1 MKRILLP
8 ILLTL
13 SAVLYLSGCA
23 RENDTSALAQEEYW
37 YDRDIELESL
47 PSGYMTHDILLAEN
61 GVMEFAAYENNSAT
75 GYDCELS
82 VTDFGGQQTTMEW
95 KCGPGESVMGMGY
108 IIGSDDFLTV
118 EGNCR
123 TQDKPEKWSLCTYD
137 KKGAKK
143 NEVEVTDAFPN
154 DSLTAICRIAGD
166 KSGNIH
172 AFVYDYVT
180 GRSEYKILKEDKV
193 IFSIDLE
200 DCSFEKFIPVNE
212 GRIAFETKEA
222 PANAANQENGQYL
235 HKVSLF
241 DESADAVTL
250 LYEYDEMDREGKK
263 RIDATGVLDSERLI
277 YATNAG
283 LYLADYSFGNSVQ
296 ISSYDT
302 QAFGASPR
310 VISMI
315 RDDSEGFWVL
325 MERIMT
331 GGSKPYLQHY
341 SKPSDQIQTVE
352 MALDMTAGADIYSEA
367 IVEYNKEH
375 PDKKIVVKSDYDP
388 TALRT
393 KLISGDGPVLV
404 DSSLLS
410 FAGNEDMWE
419 PLDSLYGEDEV
430 AGNISE
436 EVKGLLAVNGK
447 SFAVSVD
454 YYIITMVSSVIGD
467 DMNYSRLLLYLSENT
482 NVKYLMDNE
491 LVPDVPVW
499 LAVGMFGGNTDD
511 SFFIDE
517 KTGETRF
524 ESDDFDTMLA
534 AIDALSP
541 KGGEVRYFEGMES
554 GEVLY
559 NFVAINTP
567 NDLFF
572 WNEMS
577 KQGIDIVGIPKNNG
591 AKNEICISHSLMI
604 RKSASTEE
612 KEIAMEFL
620 KMLLSREMQLK
631 MTRSPNFHLSIRND
645 VLAEQLRTVKKGDLI
660 SMSFFVTERD
670 FFVENPD
677 YFEVESFWNK
687 IMADSVSGIHAD
699 AGYKSILNEEFE
711 VYFRGN
717 ITRDMLK
724 DHLENRVNLYLREQE

>member
-1 MKRILLP
+1 M
-8 ILLTL
+8 
-13 SAVLYLSGCA
+13 
-23 RENDTSALAQEEYW
+23 
-37 YDRDIELESL
+37 
-47 PSGYMTHDILLAEN
+47 
-61 GVMEFAAYENNSAT
+61 
-75 GYDCELS
+75 
-82 VTDFGGQQTTMEW
+82 
-95 KCGPGESVMGMGY
+95 
-108 IIGSDDFLTV
+108 
-118 EGNCR
+118 
-123 TQDKPEKWSLCTYD
+123 
-137 KKGAKK
+137 
-143 NEVEVTDAFPN
+143 
-154 DSLTAICRIAGD
+154 
-166 KSGNIH
+166 
-172 AFVYDYVT
+172 
-180 GRSEYKILKEDKV
+180 

-235 HKVSLF
+235 HKISLF
-241 DESADAVTL
+241 DESVDAVIL
-250 LYEYDEMDREGKK
+250 LYEYDEIDREGKN

-325 MERIMT
+325 MERILT
-331 GGSKPYLQHY
+331 GGAKPYLQHY

-419 PLDSLYGEDEV
+419 SLDSLYGEDGV

-436 EVKGLLAVNGK
+436 EVKGLLSVNGK

-454 YYIITMVSSVIGD
+454 YYINTMASSVIGD
-467 DMNYSRLLLYLSENT
+467 DMSYSRLLLYLSENT
-482 NVKYLMDNE
+482 NIKYLMDNE
-491 LVPDVPVW
+491 LVPDVSVW
-499 LAVGMFGGNTDD
+499 LAMGMFGGNTDD

-517 KTGETRF
+517 ETGETRF

-559 NFVAINTP
+559 NFVGINTP
-567 NDLFF
+567 IDLFF

-591 AKNEICISHSLMI
+591 AKNELCISHSLMI
-604 RKSASTEE
+604 RKSASADE

-620 KMLLSREMQLK
+620 KMLLSKEMQLK
-631 MTRSPNFHLSIRND
+631 MTRSSNFHLSIRND
-645 VLAEQLRTVKKGDLI
+645 VLAEQIRTVKKGDLI

-699 AGYKSILNEEFE
+699 TGYKSILNEEFE
-711 VYFRGN
+711 DYFRGN

>member
-82 VTDFGGQQTTMEW
+82 VTDFEGQQTTMEW

-123 TQDKPEKWSLCTYD
+123 MRDKPEKWSLCTYD

-222 PANAANQENGQYL
+222 PANAANQENGRYL

-250 LYEYDEMDREGKK
+250 LYEYDEIDREGKN

-283 LYLADYSFGNSVQ
+283 LYLADYSFENSVQ

-302 QAFGASPR
+302 QAFWASPR

-325 MERIMT
+325 MERIMM
-331 GGSKPYLQHY
+331 GGAKPYLQHY

-541 KGGEVRYFEGMES
+541 KGGEVKYFEGMES

-559 NFVAINTP
+559 NFVGINTP
-567 NDLFF
+567 IDLFF

-591 AKNEICISHSLMI
+591 AKNELCISHSLMI
-604 RKSASTEE
+604 RKSASADE
-612 KEIAMEFL
+612 KEVAMEFL

-631 MTRSPNFHLSIRND
+631 MTRSSNFHLSIRND
-645 VLAEQLRTVKKGDLI
+645 VLAEQIRTVKKGDLI

-711 VYFRGN
+711 DYFRGN

>member
-1 MKRILLP
+1 M
-8 ILLTL
+8 
-13 SAVLYLSGCA
+13 
-23 RENDTSALAQEEYW
+23 
-37 YDRDIELESL
+37 
-47 PSGYMTHDILLAEN
+47 
-61 GVMEFAAYENNSAT
+61 
-75 GYDCELS
+75 
-82 VTDFGGQQTTMEW
+82 
-95 KCGPGESVMGMGY
+95 
-108 IIGSDDFLTV
+108 
-118 EGNCR
+118 
-123 TQDKPEKWSLCTYD
+123 
-137 KKGAKK
+137 
-143 NEVEVTDAFPN
+143 
-154 DSLTAICRIAGD
+154 
-166 KSGNIH
+166 
-172 AFVYDYVT
+172 
-180 GRSEYKILKEDKV
+180 

-200 DCSFEKFIPVNE
+200 DCFFEKFIPVNE

-235 HKVSLF
+235 HKISLF
-241 DESADAVTL
+241 DESVDAVIL
-250 LYEYDEMDREGKK
+250 LYEYDEIDREGKN

-325 MERIMT
+325 MERILT
-331 GGSKPYLQHY
+331 GGAKPYLQHY
-341 SKPSDQIQTVE
+341 SKPSDQIQTIE

-419 PLDSLYGEDEV
+419 PLDSLYGEDGV

-436 EVKGLLAVNGK
+436 EVKGLLSVNGK

-454 YYIITMVSSVIGD
+454 YYINTMVSSVIGD
-467 DMNYSRLLLYLSENT
+467 DMSYSRLLLYLSENT
-482 NVKYLMDNE
+482 NIKYLMDNE

-499 LAVGMFGGNTDD
+499 LAVRMFGGNTDD

-541 KGGEVRYFEGMES
+541 KGGEVKYFEGMEN

-559 NFVAINTP
+559 NLVGINTP

-591 AKNEICISHSLMI
+591 AKNELCISHSLMI
-604 RKSASTEE
+604 RKSASADE

-631 MTRSPNFHLSIRND
+631 MTRSSNFHLSIRND
-645 VLAEQLRTVKKGDLI
+645 VLAEQIRTVKKGDLI

-711 VYFRGN
+711 DYFRGN

>member
-1 MKRILLP
+1 M
-8 ILLTL
+8 
-13 SAVLYLSGCA
+13 
-23 RENDTSALAQEEYW
+23 
-37 YDRDIELESL
+37 
-47 PSGYMTHDILLAEN
+47 
-61 GVMEFAAYENNSAT
+61 
-75 GYDCELS
+75 
-82 VTDFGGQQTTMEW
+82 
-95 KCGPGESVMGMGY
+95 
-108 IIGSDDFLTV
+108 
-118 EGNCR
+118 
-123 TQDKPEKWSLCTYD
+123 
-137 KKGAKK
+137 
-143 NEVEVTDAFPN
+143 
-154 DSLTAICRIAGD
+154 
-166 KSGNIH
+166 
-172 AFVYDYVT
+172 
-180 GRSEYKILKEDKV
+180 

-212 GRIAFETKEA
+212 GKIAFETKEA

-250 LYEYDEMDREGKK
+250 LYEYDEIDREGKS

-277 YATNAG
+277 YAANAG
-283 LYLADYSFGNSVQ
+283 FYLADYSFGNSVQ

-302 QAFGASPR
+302 QAFWASPR

-331 GGSKPYLQHY
+331 GGAKPYLQHY

-436 EVKGLLAVNGK
+436 EVKGLLSVNGK

-454 YYIITMVSSVIGD
+454 YYINTMASSVIGD
-467 DMNYSRLLLYLSENT
+467 DMSYSRLLLYLSENT
-482 NVKYLMDNE
+482 NIKYLMDNE
-491 LVPDVPVW
+491 LVPDVSVW
-499 LAVGMFGGNTDD
+499 LAMGMFGGNTDD

-517 KTGETRF
+517 ETGETRF

-559 NFVAINTP
+559 NFVGINTP
-567 NDLFF
+567 IDLFF

-591 AKNEICISHSLMI
+591 AKNELCISHSLMI
-604 RKSASTEE
+604 RKSASADE
-612 KEIAMEFL
+612 KEIAMELL
-620 KMLLSREMQLK
+620 KMLLSKEMQLK
-631 MTRSPNFHLSIRND
+631 MTRSSNFHLSIRND
-645 VLAEQLRTVKKGDLI
+645 VLAEQIRTVKKGDFI

-699 AGYKSILNEEFE
+699 TGYKSILNEEFE
-711 VYFRGN
+711 DYFRGN

>member
-1 MKRILLP
+1 MKRILLS
-8 ILLTL
+8 ILLIQF
-13 SAVLYLSGCA
+13 AVLYLSGCA
-23 RENDTSALAQEEYW
+23 RKDNPLENNILALAREEYW
-37 YDRDIELESL
+37 YDSDIEIKYL
-47 PSGYMTHDILLAEN
+47 PSGYMKHDILLTEN

-75 GYDCELS
+75 GYDYKLS
-82 VTDFGGQQTTMEW
+82 ATDFEGQQTAMEW

-108 IIGSDDFLTV
+108 IIDSDDFLTI

-123 TQDKPEKWSLCTYD
+123 MPDKSEKWSLCTYD
-137 KKGAKK
+137 KEGTKK
-143 NEVEVTDAFPN
+143 KEVEVTDAFQN
-154 DSLTAICRIAGD
+154 SSLTAICRIAKD
-166 KSGNIH
+166 KSGNVH
-172 AFVYDYVT
+172 AFVYDYVS
-180 GRSEYKILKEDKV
+180 GQSEYKILKEDKV

-212 GRIAFETKEA
+212 GRIAFETKET
-222 PANAANQENGQYL
+222 PANAANQENEQYL
-235 HKVSLF
+235 HKISLF

-250 LYEYDEMDREGKK
+250 LYEYDEIDRERKN

-302 QAFGASPR
+302 QAFWASPW

-315 RDDSEGFWVL
+315 CDDSEGFWVL

-331 GGSKPYLQHY
+331 DGAKLYLQHY

-430 AGNISE
+430 AG
-436 EVKGLLAVNGK
+436 LLSVNGK

-454 YYIITMVSSVIGD
+454 YYINTMVSSVIGD
-467 DMNYSRLLLYLSENT
+467 DINYSQLLLYLSENT

-491 LVPDVPVW
+491 LVSDVPVW
-499 LAVGMFGGNTDD
+499 LAVRMFGGNTDD

-517 KTGETRF
+517 ETGETRF
-524 ESDDFDTMLA
+524 GSDEFDTMLA
-534 AIDALSP
+534 AIDDLSP
-541 KGGEVRYFEGMES
+541 KGGEVKYFEGMES

-559 NFVAINTP
+559 NFVGINTP
-567 NDLFF
+567 EDLFF

-577 KQGIDIVGIPKNNG
+577 KQGIDIVGMPKNNG

-604 RKSASTEE
+604 RKSASADE

-620 KMLLSREMQLK
+620 KMLLSKEMQLK
-631 MTRSPNFHLSIRND
+631 MMRSPNFHLSIRND
-645 VLAEQLRTVKKGDLI
+645 VLAEQIRTVKNGDFI
-660 SMSFFVTERD
+660 SMSFFDTERD

-677 YFEVESFWNK
+677 YFEIESFWNK

-711 VYFRGN
+711 DYFRGN

-724 DHLENRVNLYLREQE
+724 DHLENRVNLYLCEQE

>member
-82 VTDFGGQQTTMEW
+82 VTDFEGQQTTMEW

-123 TQDKPEKWSLCTYD
+123 MRDKPEKWSLCTYD

-222 PANAANQENGQYL
+222 PANAANQENGRYL

-250 LYEYDEMDREGKK
+250 LYEYDEIDREGKN

-283 LYLADYSFGNSVQ
+283 LYLADYSFENSVQ

-302 QAFGASPR
+302 QAFWASPR

-517 KTGETRF
+517 ETGETRF

-541 KGGEVRYFEGMES
+541 KGGEVKYFEGMES

-559 NFVAINTP
+559 NFVGINTP

-577 KQGIDIVGIPKNNG
+577 KQGINIVGIPKNNG
-591 AKNEICISHSLMI
+591 AKNELCISHSLMI
-604 RKSASTEE
+604 RKSASADE
-612 KEIAMEFL
+612 KEVAMEFL

-631 MTRSPNFHLSIRND
+631 MTRSSNFHLSIRND
-645 VLAEQLRTVKKGDLI
+645 VLAEQIRTVKKGDLI

-711 VYFRGN
+711 DYFRGN